1 MRRAV
6 ALVLLSLLTATCGAG
21 ADPAAG
27 AGPAG
32 PAPTAAEPAPA
43 TIGLGERRS
52 EGGAVE
58 VVATWVATDPPAMKV
73 TMDTHTV
80 DLDGSDLATL
90 ARVRL
95 DGGTWVAPT
104 AVDVP
109 NGGHHRE
116 GTLTFA
122 TLRSGFDVARVVE
135 LEIRDIAV
143 PVRLLRWERRS

>member
-1 MRRAV
+1 MRRPLLLFV
-6 ALVLLSLLTATCGAG
+6 ASLLLVSCAGTAGSG
-21 ADPAAG
+21 AG
-27 AGPAG
+27 AGPAA
-32 PAPTAAEPAPA
+32 APVA
-43 TIGLGERRS
+43 ILGEQHS
-52 EGGAVE
+52 DAGSVD

-73 TMDTHTV
+73 TMDTHSV
-80 DLDGSDLATL
+80 DLDRSDLATL

-122 TLRSGFDVARVVE
+122 ALGPGFGTARVIE
-135 LEIRDIAV
+135 LEIRDVAV
-143 PVRLLRWERRS
+143 PVRLLTWERGR

>member
-1 MRRAV
+1 MRRP
-6 ALVLLSLLTATCGAG
+6 LLLFVTSLLVVSCAGTAGSGT
-21 ADPAAG
+21 G
-27 AGPAG
+27 AGPAA
-32 PAPTAAEPAPA
+32 APVA
-43 TIGLGERRS
+43 ILGEQRS
-52 EGGAVE
+52 EAGSVN